1 MQSIHKHRKN
11 RQEVHKITA
20 IVKQFKTHL
29 ERLGY
34 SKTSINMLPSCLK
47 EFLEFTTKELVKIES
62 KDITAYHQYLKERP
76 RKRGSGGL
84 SESYI
89 NHHIYSLKLFFGW
102 QQEKGA
108 ITENPISGLEFKA
121 PVSKPREILT
131 AEEIKELFAVCESL
145 KERAVLALFYGC
157 GIRRSEGEKL
167 NLKDIQFRSN
177 ILYVREGKGSKRR
190 AVPLSPQV
198 KIELWNYAT
207 KEREV
212 RENKTA
218 FITNR
223 IHKRATGSSYNKI
236 LKNILERTGIKK
248 EITLHCLRHSIAT
261 HLLESGLSVEYVRD
275 FLGHKHLESTQIYTR
290 IKNRQLWNLN
300 SI

>member
-1 MQSIHKHRKN
+1 MKEKK
-11 RQEVHKITA
+11 KITTQ
-20 IVKQFKTHL
+20 IVGFRIHL

-34 SKTSINMLPSCLK
+34 SRTSINMLPNCLR
-47 EFLEFTTKELVKIES
+47 EFLEFTAKTVQEIEA
-62 KDITAYHQYLKERP
+62 KDITTYHLYLQERP
-76 RKRGSGGL
+76 NKRTKGGL

-89 NHHIYSLKLFFGW
+89 NHHIYALKLFFQW
-102 QQEKGA
+102 QLNNGSL
-108 ITENPISGLEFKA
+108 TECPISSLEFKA
-121 PVSKPREILT
+121 PSSKPREILT
-131 AEEIKELFAVCESL
+131 QEEIKLLFEVCETL
-145 KERAVLALFYGC
+145 KERAVIALFYGC
-157 GIRRSEGEKL
+157 GVRRSEGEKL
-167 NLKDIQFRSN
+167 NLKDIHFRSN
-177 ILYVREGKGSKRR
+177 ILYVREGKGNKRR

-207 KEREV
+207 KEREI
-212 RENKTA
+212 RENETA

-223 IHKRATGSSYNKI
+223 IRKRATGSSYNKI
-236 LKNILERTGIKK
+236 LKTILERTGIKK

-290 IKNRQLWNLN
+290 IKNKQLWNLN

>member
-1 MQSIHKHRKN
+1 M
-11 RQEVHKITA
+11 KIERETKA
-20 IVKQFKTHL
+20 FKVHL

-47 EFLEFTTKELVKIES
+47 EFLGFTAKELIKIES
-62 KDITAYHQYLKERP
+62 KDITAYHEYLKERP

-102 QQEKGA
+102 QQEKGT
-108 ITENPISGLEFKA
+108 ITENPISSLEFKA

-131 AEEIKELFAVCESL
+131 QEEIKLLFEVAETL
-145 KERAVLALFYGC
+145 KERAVIALFYGC

-167 NLKDIQFRSN
+167 NLKDIHFRSN
-177 ILYVREGKGSKRR
+177 ILYVREGKGNKRR

-212 RENKTA
+212 RENETA

-290 IKNRQLWNLN
+290 IKNKQIFELC
-300 SI
+300 

>member
-1 MQSIHKHRKN
+1 MQ
-11 RQEVHKITA
+11 E
-20 IVKQFKTHL
+20 VKQFKTHL

-34 SKTSINMLPSCLK
+34 SRTSINMLPSCVK
-47 EFLEFTTKELVKIES
+47 EFLEFAAKPVQEIETE
-62 KDITAYHQYLKERP
+62 DITNYHEYLKERP
-76 RKRGSGGL
+76 NKRTKGGL

-89 NHHIYSLKLFFGW
+89 NHHIYSLKLFLGW
-102 QQEKGA
+102 QQEKGV
-108 ITENPISGLEFKA
+108 IIENPISSLEFKA

-131 AEEIKELFAVCESL
+131 QEEIKLLFEVSESL

-157 GIRRSEGEKL
+157 GIRRAEGEKL
-167 NLKDIQFRSN
+167 NLKDIHFRSN
-177 ILYVREGKGSKRR
+177 LLYVREGKGSKRR

-198 KIELWNYAT
+198 KKELWNYAT

-212 RENKTA
+212 RENDPESSGA

-223 IHKRATGSSYNKI
+223 NHKRATGSSYNKI
-236 LKNILERTGIKK
+236 LKSILERAGIKK

-261 HLLESGLSVEYVRD
+261 HLLESGLSVENVRD

-290 IKNRQLWNLN
+290 VKSKQIWNLQN
-300 SI
+300 I

>member
-1 MQSIHKHRKN
+1 M
-11 RQEVHKITA
+11 KIERETKA
-20 IVKQFKTHL
+20 FRIHL

-34 SKTSINMLPSCLK
+34 SKSSVYMLPNCLK
-47 EFLEFTTKELVKIES
+47 EFLQFAAKEVPQIEA
-62 KDITAYHQYLKERP
+62 KDITAYHEYLKERP

-102 QQEKGA
+102 QQEKGE
-108 ITENPISGLEFKA
+108 ITENPISSLEFKA
-121 PVSKPREILT
+121 PVSKPRDILT
-131 AEEIKELFAVCESL
+131 QEEIKLLFEVSESL
-145 KERAVLALFYGC
+145 KERAVIALFYGC

-167 NLKDIQFRSN
+167 NLKDIHFRSN
-177 ILYVREGKGSKRR
+177 ILYVREGKGNKRR

-212 RENKTA
+212 RGNETA

-223 IHKRATGSSYNKI
+223 IRKRATGSSYNKI
-236 LKNILERTGIKK
+236 LKNILERIGIKK

-290 IKNRQLWNLN
+290 VKSRQIWNLN